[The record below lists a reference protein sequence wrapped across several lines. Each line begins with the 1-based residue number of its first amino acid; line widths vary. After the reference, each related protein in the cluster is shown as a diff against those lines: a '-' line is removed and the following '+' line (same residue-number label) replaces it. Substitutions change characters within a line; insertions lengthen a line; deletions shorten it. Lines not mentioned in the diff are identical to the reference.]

1 MKRLL
6 SQNNQFLI
14 EDYRQFSGGK
24 RSGSYS
30 LCLTKTG
37 EWTTEYKDAARFDSE
52 KEADDALLK
61 IVKIYEEKR

>member
-1 MKRLL
+1 MMKRLL

-14 EDYRQFSGGK
+14 EDCHQFSGRK

-30 LCLTKTG
+30 FWLTKTG
-37 EWTTEYKDAARFDSE
+37 EWTREYKDAARFDSE

-61 IVKIYEEKR
+61 IVKVYEEK